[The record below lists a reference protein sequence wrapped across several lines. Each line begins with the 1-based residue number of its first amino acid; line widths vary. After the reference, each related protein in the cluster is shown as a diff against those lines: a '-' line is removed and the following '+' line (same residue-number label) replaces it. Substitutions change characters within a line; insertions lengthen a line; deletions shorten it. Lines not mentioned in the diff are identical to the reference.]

1 MSIAAGT
8 VVAGKYRVDRVIGT
22 GGMGFVVAATHLQ
35 LEQKVALKFLRNES
49 MDNPEVVERFLRE
62 ARASVRLRGEHVARV
77 HDVGVHDDG
86 RPFMVM
92 EYLEGDD
99 LSRTLKVRGPLSVEE
114 TVDYMLQVC
123 EALAEAHALGIVHR
137 DLKPANLFLT
147 RTPAGLPLIKVL
159 DFGISKAN
167 PLGDAGTSAPSITS
181 SASMLGS
188 PGYMA
193 PEQMRSSRDVDA
205 RSDIWS
211 IGIILFRLVS
221 GHVPFHGDTL
231 GDLLHKVMS
240 EPTPSLRTHCP
251 NLPPG
256 FEQVVE
262 KCLMKQR
269 IDRYANL
276 AELATAL
283 APFAGVDSARLS
295 AHRVAMVL
303 SGAGVSR
310 PSLPSAGTPA
320 APAVSAN
327 QATTNGTGTTR
338 AAWTGTGSDKRRL
351 TKLSAGIAVTAM
363 VATLAAVGAVIGA
376 FVVRGRGMSPAAAAA
391 DVSST
396 MVSAS
401 AASASAPS
409 IAPLPTPA
417 ELKEIPA
424 IVQSA
429 PSATV
434 HRPAGRPTNPA
445 ATVKA
450 KPKAKAS
457 ASAMESVVAPDIPS
471 TRE

>member
-1 MSIAAGT
+1 
-8 VVAGKYRVDRVIGT
+8 
-22 GGMGFVVAATHLQ
+22 MGFVVAATHLR

-92 EYLEGDD
+92 ELLEGAD
-99 LSRTLKVRGPLSVEE
+99 LSRTVKVRGPLSVEE

-211 IGIILFRLVS
+211 MGIILFRLVS

-251 NLPPG
+251 NLPAG

-276 AELATAL
+276 AELASAL
-283 APFAGVDSARLS
+283 VPFAGIDSARLS

-310 PSLPSAGTPA
+310 PSLPSGTPA
-320 APAVSAN
+320 VPAVSAN
-327 QATTNGTGTTR
+327 QVTTNGTGTTR

-363 VATLAAVGAVIGA
+363 VATLGAVGAVIGA
-376 FVVRGRGMSPAAAAA
+376 FVVRGRGVSAASATA
-391 DVSST
+391 DVAST
-396 MVSAS
+396 METAVVTGAS
-401 AASASAPS
+401 AASASSHAKSLPS
-409 IAPLPTPA
+409 GEGAVTAVAQPVI
-417 ELKEIPA
+417 
-424 IVQSA
+424 Q
-429 PSATV
+429 PSAA
-434 HRPAGRPTNPA
+434 PPEAGRGA
-445 ATVKA
+445 ASASAAPRPSVKA
-450 KPKAKAS
+450 RPKAKAS